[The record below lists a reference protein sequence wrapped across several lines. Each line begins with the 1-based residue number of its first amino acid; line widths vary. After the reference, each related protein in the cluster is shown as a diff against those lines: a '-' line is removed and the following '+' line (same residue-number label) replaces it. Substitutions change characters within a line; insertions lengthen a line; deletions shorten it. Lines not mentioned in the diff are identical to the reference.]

1 MSWKKFNDKF
11 LLDLEEKCI
20 NALQAVQNSLDN
32 INRLQYSRSSST
44 PPAINKLITA
54 FQSHLQQLESADR
67 DDIELLMT
75 QCIEHWDN
83 QKKSST
89 VQQTESH
96 LRYFTEKIT
105 MTLNLLQ
112 ASKKI
117 VIPSVM
123 NEVKP
128 SFDQQMSKLIAV
140 SPSSSGSSIFPL
152 IKIKWI
158 VSFLDSLKRIASVAQ
173 PSSSKTDS
181 HSKEQLGT
189 PESPEITTP
198 MRCRRIPYTFSEEK
212 TSATSLHQVVICSTA
227 HTPLQSID
235 SDGQNSTDLLNV
247 SKENPKAKSDVQN
260 NPVQIERLD
269 SLLSKMSNNIES
281 TMSRRSKALSHFSMN

>member
-1 MSWKKFNDKF
+1 M
-11 LLDLEEKCI
+11 
-20 NALQAVQNSLDN
+20 QAVQNSLDN
-32 INRLQYSRSSST
+32 INRLQYSRPSST
-44 PPAINKLITA
+44 PPAIYKLITA

-96 LRYFTEKIT
+96 LRYFAEKIT

-152 IKIKWI
+152 IKIK
-158 VSFLDSLKRIASVAQ
+158 
-173 PSSSKTDS
+173 
-181 HSKEQLGT
+181 
-189 PESPEITTP
+189 
-198 MRCRRIPYTFSEEK
+198 
-212 TSATSLHQVVICSTA
+212 
-227 HTPLQSID
+227 
-235 SDGQNSTDLLNV
+235 
-247 SKENPKAKSDVQN
+247 
-260 NPVQIERLD
+260 
-269 SLLSKMSNNIES
+269 
-281 TMSRRSKALSHFSMN
+281 